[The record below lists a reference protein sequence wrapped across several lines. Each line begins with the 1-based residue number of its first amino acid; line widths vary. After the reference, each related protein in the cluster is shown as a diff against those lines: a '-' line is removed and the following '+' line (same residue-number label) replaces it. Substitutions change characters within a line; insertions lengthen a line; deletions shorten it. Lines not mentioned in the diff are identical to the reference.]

1 MGDLSKADLEG
12 KVVFVRADL
21 NVSGRAPPTGLV
33 PPLARARTAAL
44 CPARKLVLGASLP
57 CRLRACRAN
66 LLPCPPCSPSPQVPL
81 DGDLKITDDTRIRA
95 AVPTLKYLTDNGAK
109 ARGAAA
115 LCCEPAGVP
124 LHPGRPAI

>member
-21 NVSGRAPPTGLV
+21 NVSGGRRSGRWRSGGHPHRSRPPSAWQHHRCCRHADHL
-33 PPLARARTAAL
+33 L
-44 CPARKLVLGASLP
+44 SLEIIP
-57 CRLRACRAN
+57 DT
-66 LLPCPPCSPSPQVPL
+66 QVPL

-109 ARGAAA
+109 VG
-115 LCCEPAGVP
+115 
-124 LHPGRPAI
+124 